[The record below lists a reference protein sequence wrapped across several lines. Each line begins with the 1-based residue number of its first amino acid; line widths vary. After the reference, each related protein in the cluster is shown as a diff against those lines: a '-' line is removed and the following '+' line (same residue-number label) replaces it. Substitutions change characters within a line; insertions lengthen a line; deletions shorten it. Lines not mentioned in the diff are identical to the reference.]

1 KAGVVEARFVPVQIQ
16 EPAEQQVIIQ
26 LLAEHSLAAHC
37 IKRHQQRGFQQ
48 SLRRDRGPAYL
59 TVHLLEHRREFFE
72 RYPSQRLDQSNR
84 MVGGYP
90 LLRVNHCQH
99 RSLWPIM
106 STHLP
111 LPPQPNCPRS
121 TIQMQNHPSIPI
133 QQEFL
138 NTLLGSQH
146 ADRRSRCEGALS
158 TEGADWKLVSGF
170 VRLEAYSCLSQK
182 FRIIVGEF
190 FPLVLELVDAMMRR
204 GKVHFSSITKDLLM
218 LVLWFVVVMVVLYTD
233 FGVQPLSILTTT
245 TVFAAVLGF
254 ALQETLGNIFSGLSL
269 SMGRPFEPGD
279 WVRSGQHVGRVKGIA
294 WRATTIVT
302 RANERLEIPNSV
314 IAKDVLFNY

>member
-1 KAGVVEARFVPVQIQ
+1 GLFARALFRQLGFGIGRRLVGRILAPLAVEVHAWIAPVVRWFSRTLILTLEALERGPGFDQGAVHRKVLVAGQPELAGFRYHGAEKLARHIVLKQPCPITAKAGVVEARFVPVQIQ

-59 TVHLLEHRREFFE
+59 TVHLLEQRREFFE

-84 MVGGYP
+84 MVGWYP

-138 NTLLGSQH
+138 NTLLGPQPKNLWKNGCRLDQH
-146 ADRRSRCEGALS
+146 HHLQAAR
-158 TEGADWKLVSGF
+158 
-170 VRLEAYSCLSQK
+170 
-182 FRIIVGEF
+182 
-190 FPLVLELVDAMMRR
+190 P
-204 GKVHFSSITKDLLM
+204 SSI
-218 LVLWFVVVMVVLYTD
+218 
-233 FGVQPLSILTTT
+233 
-245 TVFAAVLGF
+245 
-254 ALQETLGNIFSGLSL
+254 
-269 SMGRPFEPGD
+269 EPGPQQA
-279 WVRSGQHVGRVKGIA
+279 VALTKPRSTGPLPMENSHLMSEGQHLQFQGG
-294 WRATTIVT
+294 
-302 RANERLEIPNSV
+302 P
-314 IAKDVLFNY
+314 